1 MHLTPLI
8 LFSLD
13 LLLIYTLWLHVSTCP
28 LSLVC
33 YIYIYIYF
41 TSYIYI
47 FSFESLNVQ
56 YQFRFQ
62 SLRSFWSAPPSGG
75 LEPKSEVL
83 KTESENIQE
92 DAIIVSFLTQ
102 FSLGR

>member
-1 MHLTPLI
+1 M
-8 LFSLD
+8 
-13 LLLIYTLWLHVSTCP
+13 
-28 LSLVC
+28 
-33 YIYIYIYF
+33 
-41 TSYIYI
+41 
-47 FSFESLNVQ
+47 Q

-92 DAIIVSFLTQ
+92 LKNYEDAIIVSFLTQ